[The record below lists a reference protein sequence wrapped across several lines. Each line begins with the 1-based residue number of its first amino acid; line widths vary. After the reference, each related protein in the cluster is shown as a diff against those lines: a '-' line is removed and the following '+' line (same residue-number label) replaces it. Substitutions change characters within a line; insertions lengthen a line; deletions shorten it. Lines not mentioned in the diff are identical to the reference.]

1 METNSSSSSSGSGS
15 GSGSGVSDERTKVE
29 NEYRAKI
36 QEHMQVEAK

>member
-1 METNSSSSSSGSGS
+1 METNSSSSSS